1 MKIKSKEDVVVD
13 IVSIVLTAIFA
24 LICLYPI
31 VYCLSMSFSGDDA
44 VIKGSVWLFPKD
56 INFESYALLFSDK
69 MFWRSLFNS
78 VFYTVLGTF
87 LSLIGNLSLG
97 YVLSRPKFIFKKVLN
112 IYILIP
118 MLFSGGLIPTF
129 LVIKALGLYNT
140 IWALVLPGAV
150 GTWNCI
156 LVRTFFKTTIPEGII
171 EASYMDGANHFQILR
186 YVVLPLSKTII
197 AIIGLF
203 TAVGIW
209 NDYFN
214 ALIYLTDK
222 NLYPLQLYLKDILSA
237 QTNMANI
244 SGILNSS
251 DYVKNL
257 VNSQRIKYVLIIVST
272 LPIAI
277 VYPFVQKY
285 FVKGVMIG
293 SIKE

>member
-44 VIKGSVWLFPKD
+44 VIKGSVWLFPKG

-214 ALIYLTDK
+214 ALIYLTNK

>member
-1 MKIKSKEDVVVD
+1 MKIKSKEDIVVD

-31 VYCLSMSFSGDDA
+31 VYCLSMSFSSDDA
-44 VIKGSVWLFPKD
+44 VIRGTVWLFPKG

-78 VFYTVLGTF
+78 IFYTVLGTF

-97 YVLSRPKFIFKKVLN
+97 YVLSRPKFIFKKALN

-129 LVIKALGLYNT
+129 LVIKSLGLYNT

>member
-44 VIKGSVWLFPKD
+44 VIKGSVWLFPKG

-97 YVLSRPKFIFKKVLN
+97 YVLSRPKFIFKKVN

-214 ALIYLTDK
+214 ALIYLTNK

>member
-44 VIKGSVWLFPKD
+44 VIKGSVWLFPKG

-214 ALIYLTDK
+214 ALIYLTNK

-257 VNSQRIKYVLIIVST
+257 INSQRIKYVLIIVST

>member
-44 VIKGSVWLFPKD
+44 VIKGSVWLFPKG

>member
-1 MKIKSKEDVVVD
+1 MKIKSKEDIVVD

-31 VYCLSMSFSGDDA
+31 VYCLSMSFSSDDA
-44 VIKGSVWLFPKD
+44 VIRGTVWLFPKG

-97 YVLSRPKFIFKKVLN
+97 YVLSRPKFIFKKALN

-129 LVIKALGLYNT
+129 LVIKSLGLYNT

>member
-1 MKIKSKEDVVVD
+1 MKIKSKEDTIVN
-13 IVSIVLTAIFA
+13 IVSIALTTIFA
-24 LICLYPI
+24 IICLYPI
-31 VYCLSMSFSGDDA
+31 IYCLSMSFSSDDA
-44 VIKGSVWLFPKD
+44 IVKGTVWLLPRG
-56 INFESYALLFSDK
+56 INFESYKLLFSDK

-78 VFYTVLGTF
+78 VMYTVLGTI
-87 LSLIGNLSLG
+87 LSLFGNLTLG
-97 YVLSRPKFIFKKVLN
+97 YVLSRPKFIFKKALN

-129 LVIKALGLYNT
+129 LIIKSLGLYNT
-140 IWALVLPGAV
+140 IWAIILPGSV
-150 GTWNCI
+150 GIWNCI
-156 LVRTFFKTTIPEGII
+156 LVKTFFKTTISDGVI
-171 EASYMDGANHFQILR
+171 EAAYMDGANHFQILG
-186 YVVLPLSKTII
+186 YIVLPLSKTII

-214 ALIYLTDK
+214 ALIYITDK
-222 NLYPLQLYLKDILSA
+222 QLYPLQLYLKDILSA

-272 LPIAI
+272 VPIAL

-285 FVKGVMIG
+285 FVKGIMLG

>member
-44 VIKGSVWLFPKD
+44 VIKGSVWLFPNG

>member
-1 MKIKSKEDVVVD
+1 
-13 IVSIVLTAIFA
+13 
-24 LICLYPI
+24 
-31 VYCLSMSFSGDDA
+31 
-44 VIKGSVWLFPKD
+44 
-56 INFESYALLFSDK
+56 
-69 MFWRSLFNS
+69 
-78 VFYTVLGTF
+78 
-87 LSLIGNLSLG
+87 
-97 YVLSRPKFIFKKVLN
+97 
-112 IYILIP
+112 
-118 MLFSGGLIPTF
+118 
-129 LVIKALGLYNT
+129 
-140 IWALVLPGAV
+140 
-150 GTWNCI
+150 
-156 LVRTFFKTTIPEGII
+156 
-171 EASYMDGANHFQILR
+171 MDGANHFQILR

>member
-44 VIKGSVWLFPKD
+44 VIKGSVWLFPKG

-129 LVIKALGLYNT
+129 LVIKA
-140 IWALVLPGAV
+140 
-150 GTWNCI
+150 
-156 LVRTFFKTTIPEGII
+156 FKWYDQG
-171 EASYMDGANHFQILR
+171 
-186 YVVLPLSKTII
+186 
-197 AIIGLF
+197 
-203 TAVGIW
+203 
-209 NDYFN
+209 
-214 ALIYLTDK
+214 
-222 NLYPLQLYLKDILSA
+222 DIH
-237 QTNMANI
+237 
-244 SGILNSS
+244 
-251 DYVKNL
+251 
-257 VNSQRIKYVLIIVST
+257 
-272 LPIAI
+272 
-277 VYPFVQKY
+277 
-285 FVKGVMIG
+285 
-293 SIKE
+293 

>member
-214 ALIYLTDK
+214 ALIYLTNK

>member
-1 MKIKSKEDVVVD
+1 MKIKSKEDTIVN
-13 IVSIVLTAIFA
+13 IVSITLTALFA
-24 LICLYPI
+24 IICLYPVI
-31 VYCLSMSFSGDDA
+31 YCVSMSFSGDDA
-44 VIKGSVWLFPKD
+44 IIKGTVWLLPSGF
-56 INFESYALLFSDK
+56 NFESYGLLFSDK

-78 VFYTVLGTF
+78 VLYTALGTL
-87 LSLIGNLSLG
+87 LSLAGNLSLG
-97 YVLSRPKFIFKKVLN
+97 YVLSRPKFVFKKALN

-129 LVIKALGLYNT
+129 LVIKSLGLYNT

-150 GTWNCI
+150 GIWNCI
-156 LVRTFFKTTIPEGII
+156 LVKTFFKTTIPDGII
-171 EASYMDGANHFQILR
+171 EAAYVDGANHFQILR
-186 YVVLPLSKTII
+186 YIVLPLSKTII
-197 AIIGLF
+197 AIIALF
-203 TAVGIW
+203 TAVAIW

-214 ALIYLTDK
+214 ALIYIADK
-222 NLYPLQLYLKDILSA
+222 SKYPLQLYLKDILSA

-257 VNSQRIKYVLIIVST
+257 VNSQRIKYVLIVVST

-277 VYPFVQKY
+277 IYPFVQKY
-285 FVKGVMIG
+285 FVKGIMIG

>member
-1 MKIKSKEDVVVD
+1 MKITSKEDVVVD